1 MTHVYDVL
9 QRWIDSQKIP
19 PTQAQVARLLGVS
32 RGTITNWKTDTV
44 PKPAQIDT
52 IVERTGIP
60 KQELLTAV
68 LRDQGYLRVDTW
80 DGGGSDAAA
89 TSRAEVSSADTQSVT
104 GDESQD
110 DYAKAAQSNTPKTR
124 TNRARRAAEKNRI
137 PGEHQG
143 QGPEGGA

>member
-9 QRWIDSQKIP
+9 QQWIDRQQIP
-19 PTQAQVARLLGVS
+19 PTQAQMARLLGVS
-32 RGTITNWKTDTV
+32 RGTITNWKTETV

-80 DGGGSDAAA
+80 DGGGADDAAA
-89 TSRAEVSSADTQSVT
+89 TSQAEVSSASKVNHAPA
-104 GDESQD
+104 D
-110 DYAKAAQSNTPKTR
+110 DYRLAAQKAGPKTR
-124 TNRARRAAEKNRI
+124 ANRARRREEKYQI
-137 PGEHQG
+137 PDEDQGEA
-143 QGPEGGA
+143 PEGGA